1 MKKLEF
7 TSPEE
12 FSEYFK
18 GKSVDLTNSIAY
30 SIREA
35 FLYQKKTASLFEIA
49 FDGSDSVY
57 EISLSKREWVTALE
71 NCLSHYHEWEMY
83 DDEIDTWE
91 LIQSIKKF

>member
-18 GKSVDLTNSIAY
+18 GKSPELTNAIVQ

-35 FLYQKKTASLFEIA
+35 LEFQKRTANLFQIS
-49 FDGSDSVY
+49 FDGSDSVF
-57 EISLSKREWVTALE
+57 EISLPKKEWTTALE
-71 NCLSHYHEWEMY
+71 NCLSHYHEWEMH
-83 DDEIDTWE
+83 DDEIDTWQ
-91 LIQSIKKF
+91 LIQEIAKW